1 MSTSDHNGRVQ
12 NPAEA
17 ATTTLDERLTILSA
31 AVEHIPNPVA
41 VTDAHSEPSGER
53 VLWANPAFYDLLG
66 YPRGEPGRV
75 QPSRH
80 YPPATREELRRMLPT
95 ALAGRS
101 IHGRSTF
108 LRVDGSSFRA
118 DWTITPLPD
127 ASGEL
132 RWWLMTGRDAS
143 EQEQIDT
150 LLAEQRAL
158 IRESRG
164 MAKLSDMVAGVA
176 HDFNN
181 ALTVI
186 TNLTAFALE
195 ELDDG
200 ATEVGRIRDDLAAV
214 LEAAADASDLARGL
228 TAFGRRGAE
237 SDQLHASFDFDRIVE
252 QIISV
257 LRRALPKRI
266 AITTDLACGM
276 LIESS
281 EGMLQQV
288 LYNLLVNAGAAI
300 THRGSIRVSSRAIE
314 DERGQQ
320 AVELC
325 VSDDGAGMTADVK
338 ARVLEPYFT
347 TKGELGSGLG
357 LPTVNAL
364 IEQHRGR
371 LRIDSEPGRG
381 TRVSIVL
388 PVTRTSTGRPVE
400 GGRALI
406 VDDDP
411 TILNLLSRLLARYG
425 YDSHTAASGA
435 DAREADLPDAPDLI
449 VVDLALGRESGVDVG
464 MSLRERYPQAR
475 LVLTTGGLLPAKSQ
489 TLFPFAAILRKPF
502 TSGDV
507 GRMLR
512 TITKSA

>member
-1 MSTSDHNGRVQ
+1 M
-12 NPAEA
+12 
-17 ATTTLDERLTILSA
+17 
-31 AVEHIPNPVA
+31 EHIPNPVA
-41 VTDAHSEPSGER
+41 VTDAKSEPTGER

-66 YPRGEPGRV
+66 YPRAEPERI

-80 YPPATREELRRMLPT
+80 YPTATRDELRRLLPT

-108 LRVDGSSFRA
+108 LRTDGSSFRA

-127 ASGEL
+127 AHGEL

-143 EQEQIDT
+143 EQEQIDA

-158 IRESRG
+158 TRETRG

-186 TNLTAFALE
+186 QNLTAFALE
-195 ELDDG
+195 DLEDG
-200 ATEVGRIRDDLAAV
+200 SHDAGRIRDDLTAV

-228 TAFGRRGAE
+228 TAFGRRGAQT
-237 SDQLHASFDFDRIVE
+237 DQAAASFDFDRIVQ
-252 QIISV
+252 QIVSV

-266 AITTDLACGM
+266 DITTDLACEM
-276 LIESS
+276 LVESS
-281 EGMLQQV
+281 ESMLQQV

-300 THRGSIRVSSRAIE
+300 ADRGSIQIRSRAIR

-325 VSDDGAGMTADVK
+325 VSDDGVGMTEAVK

-347 TKGELGSGLG
+347 TKGDQGSGLG

-364 IEQHRGR
+364 VEQHRGH

-381 TRVSIVL
+381 TRVRVIL
-388 PVTRTSTGRPVE
+388 PVTKANGERPAEGRPL
-400 GGRALI
+400 ALV

-411 TILNLLSRLLARYG
+411 MILKLLSRLLARYG
-425 YDSHTAASGA
+425 YDGHSAATGA
-435 DAREADLPDAPDLI
+435 DARNADLPKAPELI
-449 VVDLALGRESGVDVG
+449 IVDLALGRENGVEVG
-464 MSLRERYPQAR
+464 QFLRERYPGAD
-475 LVLTTGGLLPAKSQ
+475 LVLTTGGLLPQGSQ
-489 TLFPFAAILRKPF
+489 PLFPFAAVLRKPF

-512 TITKSA
+512 QLKEGPGD

>member
-1 MSTSDHNGRVQ
+1 MQKPVR
-12 NPAEA
+12 A
-17 ATTTLDERLTILSA
+17 ATTTLDERLAILSA
-31 AVEHIPNPVA
+31 AVEYIPNPVV
-41 VTDAHSEPSGER
+41 VTDASSEPTGER

-66 YPRGEPGRV
+66 YPRGEPERI

-80 YPPATREELRRMLPT
+80 YPAATRDEMRRMLPA

-108 LRVDGSSFRA
+108 LRTDGSTFRA
-118 DWTITPLPD
+118 DWTVTPLPD
-127 ASGEL
+127 DNGDL

-143 EQEQIDT
+143 EQEQIDA

-158 IRESRG
+158 NRETRG
-164 MAKLSDMVAGVA
+164 MAHLSDMVAGVA

-186 TNLTAFALE
+186 QNLTSFALE
-195 ELDDG
+195 ELEDG
-200 ATEVGRIRDDLAAV
+200 AAAAGDIRDDLAAV

-228 TAFGRRGAE
+228 TAFGRRGAAP
-237 SDQLHASFDFDRIVE
+237 DQGHASFDFDRIVE

-266 AITTDLACGM
+266 AITTDLACG
-276 LIESS
+276 LLVDSS
-281 EGMLQQV
+281 ESMLQQV

-300 THRGSIRVSSRAIE
+300 ADRGSIEISSRVIE
-314 DERGQQ
+314 DERGLQ

-325 VSDDGAGMTADVK
+325 VTDDGAGMTEEVK

-347 TKGELGSGLG
+347 TKGKAGSGLG
-357 LPTVNAL
+357 LATVNAL

-371 LRIDSEPGRG
+371 LRIDSEPGQG
-381 TRVSIVL
+381 TRVSIIL
-388 PVTRTSTGRPVE
+388 PVTRTRTERAGD
-400 GGRALI
+400 GHLALI

-411 TILNLLSRLLARYG
+411 MIHKLLSRLLARYG
-425 YDSHTAASGA
+425 YDSHSASSGT
-435 DAREADLPDAPDLI
+435 DASKIELPHCPDLI
-449 VVDLALGRESGVDVG
+449 VVDLVLGRESGVEVG
-464 MSLRERYPQAR
+464 QMLRERYPDAN
-475 LVLTTGGLLPAKSQ
+475 LVLTTGGLLPAESQ
-489 TLFPFAAILRKPF
+489 TLFPFTAVLRKPF

-507 GRMLR
+507 GRLLR
-512 TITKSA
+512 TLDEPSGA